1 MAFPANS
8 LLLSS
13 VLDRISDEMRGI
25 RSDAQNLRTAS
36 AAGPVSA
43 TSVISY
49 LGRLVDAKDRM
60 AALASAP
67 GLAAYAQ
74 QQYNNPSLD
83 IAAEYNATV
92 AQINAT
98 RDWIIA
104 NFPKTATTNELR
116 ERTFDA
122 NGRTVA
128 VQFSSASMSGL
139 RAALDALIATIA

>member
-1 MAFPANS
+1 MTYPANA

-13 VLDRISDEMRGI
+13 VIERISEEMRGVKA
-25 RSDAQNLRTAS
+25 DAQNLRATS

-43 TSVISY
+43 TAVIAY
-49 LGRLVDAKDRM
+49 LGRLVDARDRM

-67 GLAAYAQ
+67 GLGEYAKA
-74 QQYNNPSLD
+74 QYNNPNLD
-83 IAAEYNATV
+83 IAAEYTATV

-98 RDWIIA
+98 GAWIIG

-128 VQFSSASMSGL
+128 VQFSTASMAGL
-139 RAALDALIATIA
+139 RSALDALTATIA